1 MEVRKMIRWLLR
13 VVTMLPVPKQVLL
26 RELRLVC
33 RSDDR
38 NALREKAEYCTQR
51 IWRR

>member
-1 MEVRKMIRWLLR
+1 MVEKMKSRWWLR
-13 VVTMLPVPKQVLL
+13 VETMLPVPKQVLL
-26 RELRLVC
+26 RELRLAC

-38 NALREKAEYCTQR
+38 SALREKAEYCTRR